1 MKDLKDML
9 NESRGDIDKDIKKK
23 AKEIA
28 DNNEFPALYSKLYAY
43 ECVRERESA
52 ALEMADWMKSY
63 MIEKACKWLRAN
75 VDNYARYNVKTDECF
90 VDDFEDDFVK
100 AMEK

>member
-1 MKDLKDML
+1 MKNLKDML

-28 DNNEFPALYSKLYAY
+28 EDNHISTGESCEE
-43 ECVRERESA
+43 ECYDCA
-52 ALEMADWMKSY
+52 MLMADWMKSY

-90 VDDFEDDFVK
+90 VDDFEEDFVK
-100 AMEK
+100 EMEK

>member
-1 MKDLKDML
+1 MKNLKDML

-28 DNNEFPALYSKLYAY
+28 EDNHISTGESCEE
-43 ECVRERESA
+43 ECYDCA
-52 ALEMADWMKSY
+52 MLMAEWMKSY
-63 MIEKACKWLRAN
+63 MIEKAIDKLDYVFDLYEEIKDWDVR
-75 VDNYARYNVKTDECF
+75 E
-90 VDDFEDDFVK
+90 DFRK